1 MQQETNLRNLIFAM
15 VAIAGVMLITQ
26 IFVWGPE
33 QEAAKERAAAQQ
45 TEQSADS
52 NLAPGPVDGSA
63 LDSTENSNAVARAQQ
78 DVRVPFEGPAIDGS
92 LLLRGARV
100 DHLRL
105 KEYYQT
111 LEDKE
116 AENPEGE
123 VTVFQPQATGD
134 GFYASVGWL
143 TGEGNYAVDPES
155 NWTLSSGTTLTPD
168 TPIELTFSGNGLSL
182 VRKVE
187 IDENYMFTFT
197 DTVTNTSGQ
206 ELAVQPY
213 GVLRQFG
220 MPEDL
225 ANFYILHEGL
235 IAAAGGELKLFK
247 YNKNKCL

>member
-1 MQQETNLRNLIFAM
+1 MGGFVRRVWWIVTSPDFQETGHRHMQQETNLRNLIFAM

-92 LLLRGARV
+92 LLLRAARV

-143 TGEGNYAVDPES
+143 TEKKKRTISE
-155 NWTLSSGTTLTPD
+155 
-168 TPIELTFSGNGLSL
+168 
-182 VRKVE
+182 K
-187 IDENYMFTFT
+187 
-197 DTVTNTSGQ
+197 
-206 ELAVQPY
+206 
-213 GVLRQFG
+213 
-220 MPEDL
+220 
-225 ANFYILHEGL
+225 
-235 IAAAGGELKLFK
+235 KK
-247 YNKNKCL
+247 KKNKKISQ